1 MALKTVYFSLLEPY
15 TQDIGLVE
23 SFWQEIILQYGGAGR
38 FYHTLVHLEHI
49 YGQVLPLKPDI
60 EDWDTLLFTLFYHDI
75 IYNALRKD
83 NEEKSAEIAE
93 AHLSALGYPPER
105 ISRCKAQIIA
115 TKSHV
120 ESSEQD
126 TNLFLD
132 ADLSILG
139 QEFSIYKTYTQ
150 QIRKEYAMYPDLLY
164 RPGRK
169 KVLQHFLGM
178 DSIFKTRYFQEKY
191 EASAK
196 KNLQAELAQL

>member
-1 MALKTVYFSLLEPY
+1 MLKSTFLSLLEPY
-15 TQDIGLVE
+15 SQHIDLIETY
-23 SFWQEIILQYGGAGR
+23 WQQIAVNYGGAGR
-38 FYHTLVHLEHI
+38 FYHTLVHLEHL
-49 YGQVLPLKPDI
+49 YGQVLPLKTDI
-60 EDWDTLLFTLFYHDI
+60 EDWDTLLFTLFYHDVV
-75 IYNALRKD
+75 YNASRKD

-93 AHLSALGYPPER
+93 AHLTALGYPPAR

-191 EASAK
+191 EASAR

>member
-1 MALKTVYFSLLEPY
+1 
-15 TQDIGLVE
+15 
-23 SFWQEIILQYGGAGR
+23 
-38 FYHTLVHLEHI
+38 
-49 YGQVLPLKPDI
+49 
-60 EDWDTLLFTLFYHDI
+60 
-75 IYNALRKD
+75 
-83 NEEKSAEIAE
+83 
-93 AHLSALGYPPER
+93 ALGYPPAR

-191 EASAK
+191 EASAR

>member
-1 MALKTVYFSLLEPY
+1 MLKSTFLSLLEPY
-15 TQDIGLVE
+15 SQNTDLIE
-23 SFWQEIILQYGGAGR
+23 TCWQQIAINYGGAGR
-38 FYHTLVHLEHI
+38 FYHTLSHLEHL
-49 YGQVLPLKPDI
+49 YGQVLPLKTDI

-93 AHLSALGYPPER
+93 AHLSALGYPPAR
-105 ISRCKAQIIA
+105 ISRCKAQILA

-139 QEFSIYKTYTQ
+139 QEFPVYAAYTQ

-191 EASAK
+191 EASAR

>member
-1 MALKTVYFSLLEPY
+1 MLKSTFLSLLEPY
-15 TQDIGLVE
+15 SQHTDLIE
-23 SFWQEIILQYGGAGR
+23 TYWQEIAVNYGGAGR
-38 FYHTLVHLEHI
+38 FYHTLVHLEHL
-49 YGQVLPLKPDI
+49 YGQVLPLKTDI
-60 EDWDTLLFTLFYHDI
+60 EDWDTFLFTLFYHDI

-93 AHLSALGYPPER
+93 AHLSALGYPPAR

-120 ESSEQD
+120 ESSDPD

-139 QEFSIYKTYTQ
+139 QGFSIYKTYTQ

-178 DSIFKTRYFQEKY
+178 DTIFKTRYFQEKY
-191 EASAK
+191 EASAR

>member
-1 MALKTVYFSLLEPY
+1 MLKPIYLSLLEPY
-15 TQDIGLVE
+15 SQDVDLIE
-23 SFWQEIILQYGGAGR
+23 TCWQEIALQYSSAGR
-38 FYHTLVHLEHI
+38 FYHTLSHLEHL
-49 YGQVLPLKPDI
+49 YGQLLPLKPVVQDL
-60 EDWDTLLFTLFYHDI
+60 DTLLFTLFYHDV

-83 NEEKSAEIAE
+83 NEEKSAKLAE
-93 AHLSALGYPPER
+93 THLNALGYPPEQ

-139 QEFSIYKTYTQ
+139 QEYPIYEAYTQ

-169 KVLQHFLGM
+169 KVLQHFLDM
-178 DSIFKTRYFQEKY
+178 DAIFKTRYFQEKY
-191 EASAK
+191 EISAR
-196 KNLQAELAQL
+196 KNLQAELAHL

>member
-1 MALKTVYFSLLEPY
+1 MALKTMYFSLLEPY

-23 SFWQEIILQYGGAGR
+23 SFWQELILQYGGAGR
-38 FYHTLVHLEHI
+38 FYHTLAHLEHL
-49 YGQVLPLKPDI
+49 YGQVLPLRPLVQ
-60 EDWDTLLFTLFYHDI
+60 DWDTFLFTLFYHDI

-93 AHLSALGYPPER
+93 AHLSALGYPPAR

-139 QEFSIYKTYTQ
+139 QEFSIYTTYTQ

-191 EASAK
+191 EASAR